1 MGELDELR
9 DARLRELQGQL
20 GQQQAESEEDAKLQ
34 QELEALEAVIKTRLT
49 KEALARYGSLKTAF
63 PEKAV
68 QLLVL
73 LGQAMQKGQIRSLI
87 TDEQL
92 KQILM
97 KLTPPK
103 KDFTIT
109 RK

>member
-1 MGELDELR
+1 MSELDDIR
-9 DARLRELQGQL
+9 QAKLRELQGQL
-20 GQQQAESEEDAKLQ
+20 GQQQGQADEDEKLQ
-34 QELEALEAVIKTRLT
+34 QEIEALEAVIKTRLT
-49 KEALARYGSLKTAF
+49 KEALARYGSLKVAF

-68 QLLVL
+68 QLLVV
-73 LGQAMQKGQIRSLI
+73 LGQAMQKGQIRALI

-92 KQILM
+92 REILM